1 MQLLWSAP
9 ARRDLQRL
17 YSFLREVNPRA
28 AKNVLKQLDA
38 AANRLRSFPQIAPR
52 LEVYADRDVRA
63 LMVGDYELRY
73 EVKRDAL
80 IVVRVWHTREER

>member
-1 MQLLWSAP
+1 VP

-28 AKNVLKQLDA
+28 AKSVLKQLDA
-38 AANRLRSFPQIAPR
+38 AANRLPSFPQIAPR
-52 LEVYADRDVRA
+52 FDAYADRDVRA

-73 EVKRDAL
+73 EVKQDVL
-80 IVVRVWHTREER
+80 IVIRIWHAREDR